1 MLACASG
8 RVHFAFPIIGVLLMN
23 YPKLI
28 GLVVCASLA
37 FPAAASAQDIT
48 IGVAGPLTGSEAVS
62 GRQMTDGAAQAI
74 ADINAAGGVLGR
86 KLKIA
91 VSDDACDPKQ
101 ARSVAEKLA
110 GAKVPFVVGHFC
122 SASSIA
128 ASEVYA
134 DASVLQISPASTS
147 TKFTDGKLWNVARV
161 CGRDDQQGPAAA
173 AYIAKAFA
181 GRNVAILH
189 DKNTYGKGLA
199 DETRKALNAAGFREK
214 MFESFNRGEIDFS
227 AIVSRL
233 KRENVD
239 LVYVGSYPQEA
250 GLILRQ
256 MREQGLKTVL
266 MAGDALYDRA
276 FASITGKDADGALF
290 TFGPDPRGNPAA
302 KATVDRFKAN
312 KVDPEGYTLHTYA
325 AIQVWAQAVAKAG
338 TTDARRVMDTIKAG
352 EWDTVMGK
360 LSFDAKGDIKQT
372 GYVLWKWDG
381 AGNAVELAPGKGS

>member
-1 MLACASG
+1 
-8 RVHFAFPIIGVLLMN
+8 MN
-23 YPKLI
+23 APKLV
-28 GLVVCASLA
+28 GLALCALLA
-37 FPAAASAQDIT
+37 SCAAASAQDIA
-48 IGVAGPLTGSEAVS
+48 IAVAGPVTGSEAVS
-62 GRQMTDGAAQAI
+62 GRQMTDGAALAV
-74 ADINAAGGVLGR
+74 ADINAAGGLFGKR
-86 KLKIA
+86 LKFT

-110 GAKVPFVVGHFC
+110 GTKVPFVVGHFC
-122 SASSIA
+122 SGASIA

-134 DASVLQISPASTS
+134 DAGILAITPASTA
-147 TKFTDGKLWNVARV
+147 TKLTDGKLWNVARV
-161 CGRDDQQGPAAA
+161 CGRDDQQGPVAAA
-173 AYIAKAFA
+173 HILKAFA
-181 GRNVAILH
+181 GKNVAILH
-189 DKNTYGKGLA
+189 DKNTYGRGLA

-214 MFESFNRGEIDFS
+214 MFESFNRGEVDFS

-233 KRENVD
+233 KRENID

-266 MAGDALYDRA
+266 MSGDALYDRS
-276 FASITGKDADGALF
+276 FVSITGKDADGALF

-302 KATVDRFKAN
+302 KAVIDRFKA
-312 KVDPEGYTLHTYA
+312 KGIEPEGYVLHSYA
-325 AIQVWAQAVAKAG
+325 AVQVWALAAAKAG
-338 TTDARRVMDTIKAG
+338 TTDGRQVMQALKAG

-381 AGNAVELAPGKGS
+381 RGNAVELAPGKGS

>member
-1 MLACASG
+1 
-8 RVHFAFPIIGVLLMN
+8 VQFAVSSIIGGFLMN
-23 YPKLI
+23 CPKLI
-28 GLVVCASLA
+28 GLVLCASLA
-37 FPAAASAQDIT
+37 FSAAAAAQDIT
-48 IGVAGPLTGSEAVS
+48 IAVAGPLTGSEAVS
-62 GRQMTDGAAQAI
+62 GRQMTDGAALAI

-86 KLKIA
+86 RLRYT
-91 VSDDACDPKQ
+91 VNDDACDPKQ

-134 DASVLQISPASTS
+134 DSGILQITPASTA
-147 TKFTDGKLWNVARV
+147 TKLTDAKLWNVARV

-173 AYIAKAFA
+173 AYIMKAFA
-181 GRNVAILH
+181 GKSVAILH

-199 DETRKALNAAGFREK
+199 DETRKALNAAGFKEK

-233 KRENVD
+233 KRESID

-276 FASITGKDADGALF
+276 FASITGKDAEGALF
-290 TFGPDPRGNPAA
+290 TFGPDPRSSPAA
-302 KATVDRFKAN
+302 KAVVDRFKAN

-325 AIQVWAQAVAKAG
+325 AIQVWAQAVAKVG
-338 TTDARRVMDTIKAG
+338 TTDARKVMEAIKAG

-381 AGNAVELAPGKGS
+381 RGNAVELAPGKGS

>member
-1 MLACASG
+1 MTS
-8 RVHFAFPIIGVLLMN
+8 
-23 YPKLI
+23 PKLL
-28 GLVVCASLA
+28 GLVLCAWLT
-37 FPAAASAQDIT
+37 FPAASTAQDI
-48 IGVAGPLTGSEAVS
+48 IIAVAGPLTGSEAVS
-62 GRQMTDGAAQAI
+62 GRQMTDGAELAV
-74 ADINAAGGVLGR
+74 ADINAAGGVLGKR
-86 KLKIA
+86 LRYK
-91 VSDDACDPKQ
+91 VNDDACDPKQ

-134 DASVLQISPASTS
+134 DSSVLQITPASTA
-147 TKFTDGKLWNVARV
+147 TQLTDAKLWNVARV

-173 AYIAKAFA
+173 AYIIKAFA
-181 GRNVAILH
+181 GKNVAILH

-199 DETRKALNAAGFREK
+199 DETRKALNAAGLKEK
-214 MFESFNRGEIDFS
+214 MFESFNKGEIDFS

-233 KRENVD
+233 KREQID

-276 FASITGKDADGALF
+276 FASITGPDAEGALF
-290 TFGPDPRGNPAA
+290 TFGPDPRASHAA
-302 KATVDRFKAN
+302 KAVVDRFKARN
-312 KVDPEGYTLHTYA
+312 VDPEGYTLHTYA
-325 AIQVWAQAVAKAG
+325 AIQVWVQAVAKAG
-338 TTDARRVMDTIKAG
+338 TIDARKVMEAIKAG
-352 EWDTVMGK
+352 DWDTVMGK

-372 GYVLWKWDG
+372 GYVVWKWDG
-381 AGNAVELAPGKGS
+381 KGNAAELAPGKGS

>member
-1 MLACASG
+1 
-8 RVHFAFPIIGVLLMN
+8 VQFAISSIAGGFLMN
-23 YPKLI
+23 CPKLI
-28 GLVVCASLA
+28 GLVLAASLA
-37 FPAAASAQDIT
+37 LTAAASAQDIA
-48 IGVAGPLTGSEAVS
+48 IAVAGPLTGSEAVS
-62 GRQMTDGAAQAI
+62 GRQMTDGAAQAV

-86 KLKIA
+86 KLKLT
-91 VSDDACDPKQ
+91 VNDDACDPKQ

-134 DASVLQISPASTS
+134 DANVLQISPASTS

-173 AYIAKAFA
+173 AYIAKEFA
-181 GRNVAILH
+181 GRNVAILN

-199 DETRKALNAAGFREK
+199 DETKKALNAAGFKEK
-214 MFESFNRGEIDFS
+214 MFESFNKGEIDFS

-233 KRENVD
+233 KRENID
-239 LVYVGSYPQEA
+239 LVYVGGYPQEA

-266 MAGDALYDRA
+266 MAGDALYDRT

-290 TFGPDPRGNPAA
+290 TFGPDPRGNAAA
-302 KATVDRFKAN
+302 KVVVDRFKAN
-312 KVDPEGYTLHTYA
+312 NVDPEGYTLHTYA

-338 TTDARRVMDTIKAG
+338 TTDARKVMETIKAG

-381 AGNAVELAPGKGS
+381 RGNAVELAPGKGS

>member
-1 MLACASG
+1 
-8 RVHFAFPIIGVLLMN
+8 VQFAISSIAGGLRLN
-23 YPKLI
+23 CPKLV
-28 GLVVCASLA
+28 GLVIGASLA
-37 FPAAASAQDIT
+37 LSAAASAQDIT
-48 IGVAGPLTGSEAVS
+48 IAVAGPLTGSEAVS
-62 GRQMTDGAAQAI
+62 GRQMTDGAAQAV
-74 ADINAAGGVLGR
+74 ADINAAGGVLGK
-86 KLKIA
+86 KLKLT
-91 VSDDACDPKQ
+91 VNDDACDPKQ

-134 DASVLQISPASTS
+134 DANVLQISPASTS

-181 GRNVAILH
+181 GKNVAILN

-199 DETRKALNAAGFREK
+199 DETKKAFNAAGFKEK
-214 MFESFNRGEIDFS
+214 MFESFNKGEIDFS

-233 KRENVD
+233 KRENID
-239 LVYVGSYPQEA
+239 LVYVGGYPQEA

-266 MAGDALYDRA
+266 MAGDALYDRI

-290 TFGPDPRGNPAA
+290 TFGPDPRGNAAA
-302 KATVDRFKAN
+302 KAVVDRFKAN
-312 KVDPEGYTLHTYA
+312 NVDPEGYTLHTYA
-325 AIQVWAQAVAKAG
+325 AIQVWAQAAAKAA
-338 TTDARRVMDTIKAG
+338 TTDARKVMEAIKAG

-360 LSFDAKGDIKQT
+360 LSFDLKGDIKQT

-381 AGNAVELAPGKGS
+381 RGNAVELAPGKGS